1 MTRECPAIFLPT
13 SGSSLP
19 ENTNFAAS
27 MTLSIA
33 SLNSGSNGNCYYIG
47 NGEEA
52 VFVDAGLSCRETE
65 LRMKRLGLQMN
76 RVRAIFITHEHSDH
90 IQGVNQLVSRY
101 QIPVYVSQSTLKEA
115 GFWKIRKFTSPFTTQ
130 EPVRI
135 GGLQITAFQKKHDAC
150 DPHSFV
156 VSGAK
161 THIGV
166 FTDIG
171 EPCDQL
177 IHYFKQCHAAF
188 LESNY
193 DEDMLEKGRYPLYL
207 KNRIRG
213 GSGHLSNR
221 QALEL
226 YMKHRPSFMSHL
238 LLSHLSKENNS
249 PELVE
254 SLFTPVQKD
263 TRVIIASRYQESAL
277 YQVAAQEHFFKSL
290 LPKIKPAGHK
300 QLSLF

>member
-1 MTRECPAIFLPT
+1 M
-13 SGSSLP
+13 S
-19 ENTNFAAS
+19 
-27 MTLSIA
+27 LSIA
-33 SLNSGSNGNCYYIG
+33 SLNSGSNGNCYYIS

-52 VFVDAGLSCRETE
+52 VFIDAGLSCRETE
-65 LRMKRLGLQMN
+65 QRMKRLGLNMN
-76 RVRAIFITHEHSDH
+76 GVKAIFISHEHSDH
-90 IQGVNQLVSRY
+90 IQGVATLVAKY
-101 QIPVYVSQSTLKEA
+101 QIPVYFSQSTLKKA
-115 GFWKIRKFTSPFTTQ
+115 GFGKIRKHVFHFTAQ
-130 EPVRI
+130 QPVMI
-135 GGLQITAFQKKHDAC
+135 GGLRITAFQKKHDAC

-156 VSGAK
+156 VSTAK
-161 THIGV
+161 TNIGV

-193 DEDMLEKGRYPLYL
+193 DEEMLENGRYPVYL

-221 QALEL
+221 QALDL
-226 YMKHRPSFMSHL
+226 YLKHRPSFMSHL
-238 LLSHLSKENNS
+238 FLSHLSQENNS

-254 SLFTPVQKD
+254 SLFTAVPTD

-277 YQVAAQEHFFKSL
+277 YEIALPENQLKTL
-290 LPKIKPAGHK
+290 LPKIKTNGK
-300 QLSLF
+300 QQLSLF

>member
-1 MTRECPAIFLPT
+1 M
-13 SGSSLP
+13 SL
-19 ENTNFAAS
+19 F
-27 MTLSIA
+27 IA

-47 NGEEA
+47 NGEES
-52 VFVDAGLSCRETE
+52 VFVDAGLSCKETE
-65 LRMKRLGLQMN
+65 IRMKRLGLNMSH
-76 RVRAIFITHEHSDH
+76 VKAIFITHEHSDH
-90 IQGVNQLVSRY
+90 ISGVNQLVAKY
-101 QIPVYVSQSTLKEA
+101 QMPVYVSQSTLKEA
-115 GFWKIRKFTSPFTTQ
+115 GFWKIRKFTFHFTDQ
-130 EPVRI
+130 LPVQI
-135 GGLQITAFQKKHDAC
+135 GGLRITAFQKKHDAC

-156 VSGAK
+156 ISAAK
-161 THIGV
+161 TNIGV

-193 DEDMLEKGRYPLYL
+193 DEEMLEKGRYPFYL

-221 QALEL
+221 QALDL
-226 YMKHRPSFMSHL
+226 YTKHRPSFMSHL

-254 SLFTPVQKD
+254 SLFTSILTD
-263 TRVIIASRYQESAL
+263 TRVIIASRYRESAL
-277 YQVAAQEHFFKSL
+277 YEIAQKENPLKML
-290 LPKIKPAGHK
+290 LPKIRSDKK
-300 QLSLF
+300 QQLSLF

>member
-1 MTRECPAIFLPT
+1 M
-13 SGSSLP
+13 SL
-19 ENTNFAAS
+19 F
-27 MTLSIA
+27 IA

-47 NGEEA
+47 NRDEA

-65 LRMKRLGLQMN
+65 NRMKRLGLDMS
-76 RVRAIFITHEHSDH
+76 RVKAIFISHEHSDH
-90 IQGVNQLVSRY
+90 ILGASQLVAKY

-115 GFWKIRKFTSPFTTQ
+115 GFWKIRKFTSHFTDQ
-130 EPVRI
+130 EPIQI
-135 GGLQITAFQKKHDAC
+135 GGLRITAFQKKHDAC

-156 VSGAK
+156 VSAAK
-161 THIGV
+161 TNIGV

-171 EPCDQL
+171 APCEKL

-193 DEDMLEKGRYPLYL
+193 DEDMLEKGRYPAYL

-213 GSGHLSNR
+213 GNGHLSNR
-221 QALEL
+221 QALDL
-226 YMKHRPSFMSHL
+226 YVNYRPSFMSHL

-254 SLFTPVQKD
+254 SLFASAALD
-263 TRVIIASRYQESAL
+263 TQVVIASRYCESAIYEIAL
-277 YQVAAQEHFFKSL
+277 KEHPLRML
-290 LPKIKPAGHK
+290 LPKIIYSKK
-300 QLSLF
+300 QQLSLF

>member
-1 MTRECPAIFLPT
+1 M
-13 SGSSLP
+13 SL
-19 ENTNFAAS
+19 F
-27 MTLSIA
+27 IA

-52 VFVDAGLSCRETE
+52 VFIDAGLSCRETE
-65 LRMKRLGLQMN
+65 LRMNRLGLQMN
-76 RVRAIFITHEHSDH
+76 RVKAIFISHEHSDH
-90 IQGVNQLVSRY
+90 IQGVATLVSKY
-101 QIPVYVSQSTLKEA
+101 QIPVYFTQTTLKKA
-115 GFWKIRKFTSPFTTQ
+115 GFWKIRKYAFHFTAQ
-130 EPVRI
+130 QPVMI
-135 GGLQITAFQKKHDAC
+135 GNLRITAFQKKHDAC
-150 DPHSFV
+150 DPHSFI
-156 VSGAK
+156 VSAAK
-161 THIGV
+161 TNIGI

-193 DEDMLEKGRYPLYL
+193 DEEMLEKGRYPVYL

-213 GSGHLSNR
+213 GNGHLSNR
-221 QALEL
+221 QALDL
-226 YMKHRPSFMSHL
+226 YIKHRPSFMSHL

-254 SLFTPVQKD
+254 SLFTSIPTD
-263 TRVIIASRYQESAL
+263 TKVIIASRYQESAL
-277 YQVAAQEHFFKSL
+277 YQIALQENFFKTI
-290 LPKIKPAGHK
+290 LPRVRFSKEQ

>member
-1 MTRECPAIFLPT
+1 M
-13 SGSSLP
+13 SL
-19 ENTNFAAS
+19 F
-27 MTLSIA
+27 IA

-52 VFVDAGLSCRETE
+52 IFVDAGLSCRETE
-65 LRMKRLGLQMN
+65 TRMKRLGLNMS
-76 RVRAIFITHEHSDH
+76 RVKAIFISHEHSDH
-90 IQGVNQLVSRY
+90 ILGANQLVAKY
-101 QIPVYVSQSTLKEA
+101 QIPVYVSQSTMKEA
-115 GFWKIRKFTSPFTTQ
+115 GFWKIRNFTFHFTEQ
-130 EPVRI
+130 QPVQI

-156 VSGAK
+156 VSAAK
-161 THIGV
+161 TNIGV

-171 EPCDQL
+171 APCDRL

-193 DEDMLEKGRYPLYL
+193 DEDMLEKGRYPAYL

-213 GSGHLSNR
+213 GNGHLSNR
-221 QALEL
+221 QALDL
-226 YMKHRPSFMSHL
+226 YLNHRPSFMSHL

-254 SLFTPVQKD
+254 SLFSSASFD
-263 TRVIIASRYQESAL
+263 TQVVIASRYRESAVYEIAL
-277 YQVAAQEHFFKSL
+277 KEHPLRML
-290 LPKIKPAGHK
+290 LPKIIYSKK
-300 QLSLF
+300 QQLSLF

>member
-1 MTRECPAIFLPT
+1 M
-13 SGSSLP
+13 S
-19 ENTNFAAS
+19 
-27 MTLSIA
+27 LSIA

-52 VFVDAGLSCRETE
+52 VFIDAGLSCKETE
-65 LRMKRLGLQMN
+65 LRMNRLGLNMN
-76 RVRAIFITHEHSDH
+76 RIKAIFISHEHSDH
-90 IQGVNQLVSRY
+90 IYGVAGLVSKY
-101 QIPVYVSQSTLKEA
+101 QIPVYFSQSTLKQA
-115 GFWKIRKFTSPFTTQ
+115 GFRKIRKFVFHFISQ
-130 EPVRI
+130 QPVMI
-135 GGLQITAFQKKHDAC
+135 GNLRITAFPKKHDAC
-150 DPHSFV
+150 DPHSFM
-156 VSGAK
+156 VSASK
-161 THIGV
+161 TNIGI

-177 IHYFKQCHAAF
+177 IHYFRQCHAAF
-188 LESNY
+188 LEANY
-193 DEDMLEKGRYPLYL
+193 DEDMLENGRYPVFL

-226 YMKHRPSFMSHL
+226 YISHRPSFMSHL
-238 LLSHLSKENNS
+238 FLSHLSRENNS

-254 SLFTPVQKD
+254 SLFTSVPTD

-277 YQVAAQEHFFKSL
+277 YQIAIQENYFKSL
-290 LPKIKPAGHK
+290 LPKNKPAAQQ